1 MHACVA
7 NNFKKVIVV
16 TGDGSLQMNI
26 QELAVI
32 SGNNLPIKIFV
43 LDNNGY
49 LLIRNTQHNYMEDRF
64 VGESPKTGVYFPDL
78 KKIADAYNIKFV
90 EIETPEQVDSK
101 VAEVLEYD
109 EPVICRVITPEWQIL
124 QPRISSEKLA
134 DGTLVAHEYEDMFPF
149 LSREEMKNN
158 MVADK

>member
-1 MHACVA
+1 
-7 NNFKKVIVV
+7 
-16 TGDGSLQMNI
+16 
-26 QELAVI
+26 
-32 SGNNLPIKIFV
+32 
-43 LDNNGY
+43 
-49 LLIRNTQHNYMEDRF
+49 MEDRF